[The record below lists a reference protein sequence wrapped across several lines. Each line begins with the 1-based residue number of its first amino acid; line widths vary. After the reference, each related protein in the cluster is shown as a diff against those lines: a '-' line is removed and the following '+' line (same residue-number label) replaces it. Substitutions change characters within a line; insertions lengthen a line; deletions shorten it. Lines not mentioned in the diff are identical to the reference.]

1 MMIYRSAISFLMLLI
16 CFTGFAQRK
25 AGKTA
30 FILLDE
36 QALYNFK
43 QLYQNK
49 DTAMLAQV
57 TPLIANADS
66 LLNTGPYSVTFNKT
80 KVAPSGDK
88 HDYVSQAPYW
98 WADSSKKDGK
108 PYIRKDG
115 RRNPEIYLLH
125 DDSQMGQLCSSVQQ
139 LTLAWYFTGNEK
151 YTQKIKTL
159 LQVWFIAPATRM
171 NPNLNYAQYI
181 PGLNDGR
188 GIGIIETAGL
198 TVIPDMLAVLQ
209 SNPNINSS
217 LVSGV
222 KQWYKQYLNWLLTSK
237 NGKSEQNQINNHG
250 TYYDMQVVD
259 FALFTGNNALAKS
272 TLQSSTIPRIDQ
284 QFTTD
289 GAQPL
294 ELIRTKSWGYANM
307 NLWGWCRLAKMA
319 ELVNVDL
326 WHEQTIDGK
335 GIKTAIN
342 WLIPYAL
349 NKKTWNHEQIEPIT
363 YGTFTRIVH
372 AAADVYPDD
381 IFKQYLNQHP
391 LKKQLQNI
399 N

>member
-1 MMIYRSAISFLMLLI
+1 MIYRSAIFLFMLFI

-36 QALYNFK
+36 QALYNCK
-43 QLYQNK
+43 QQYQNK
-49 DTAMLAQV
+49 DTATLAQV
-57 TPLIANADS
+57 NALIANADS

-80 KVAPSGDK
+80 KLAPSGNK

-125 DDSQMGQLCSSVQQ
+125 DDSQMGHLCNNVQQ

-151 YTQKIKTL
+151 YAKKIKSL
-159 LQVWFIAPATRM
+159 LQVWFIDPATSM

-198 TVIPDMLAVLQ
+198 TVIPDMLAILQ
-209 SNPNINSS
+209 SSPNINNS

-237 NGKSEQNQINNHG
+237 NGKSEHSQINNHG

-259 FALFTGNNALAKS
+259 FALFTGNSTVAKS
-272 TLQSSTIPRIDQ
+272 TLQNSTIPRIDQ

-319 ELVNVDL
+319 ALINIDL

-349 NKKTWNHEQIEPIT
+349 SKKAWNHEQIEPIT

-372 AAADVYPDD
+372 AAAVVYPDD
-381 IFKQYLNQHP
+381 IFKQYLDQHP
-391 LKKQLQNI
+391 LKKSIQNI

>member
-1 MMIYRSAISFLMLLI
+1 MTYRHITLFLLI
-16 CFTGFAQRK
+16 PLYFTSFAQRK
-25 AGKTA
+25 AGKTV
-30 FILLDE
+30 FILLDAQTLE
-36 QALYNFK
+36 QCK
-43 QLYQNK
+43 QQYQNK
-49 DTAMLAQV
+49 DTAMVAQV
-57 TPLIANADS
+57 NNLVTHADS
-66 LLNTGPYSVTFNKT
+66 LLSAGPYSVTYHKT
-80 KVAPSGDK
+80 KLAPSNDK

-125 DDSQMGQLCSSVQQ
+125 DGSQMGSLCNSVEQ

-151 YTQKIKTL
+151 YTQKVKSL
-159 LQVWFIAPATRM
+159 LQVWFIDADTRM

-188 GIGIIETAGL
+188 GIGIIETTGL
-198 TVIPDMLAVLQ
+198 TVIPDMLTLLRSSQ
-209 SNPNINSS
+209 NINSS

-222 KQWYKQYLNWLLTSK
+222 KQWYKQYLDWLVTSK
-237 NGKSEQNQINNHG
+237 NGKSEHSQINNHG
-250 TYYDMQVVD
+250 TYYDLQVVD
-259 FALFTGNNALAKS
+259 FALFTGNNVLAKQ
-272 TLQSSTIPRIDQ
+272 TLQQTTIARIDQ
-284 QFTTD
+284 QFTPD
-289 GAQPL
+289 GAMPL

-319 ELVNVDL
+319 ALVNVDL

-335 GIKTAIN
+335 GIKTAIS
-342 WLIPYAL
+342 WLMPYAL
-349 NKKTWNHEQIEPIT
+349 KQKAWMHEQIEPFT

-372 AAADVYPDD
+372 TAAAVYPGD
-381 IFKQYLNQHP
+381 IFKQYLKEHP
-391 LKKQLQNI
+391 LKNRLNDI

>member
-1 MMIYRSAISFLMLLI
+1 MLFI

-30 FILLDE
+30 FILLDKE
-36 QALYNFK
+36 ALYNCK
-43 QLYQNK
+43 QQYQNK
-49 DTAMLAQV
+49 DTTMLAQV
-57 TPLIANADS
+57 NAFIANADS
-66 LLNTGPYSVTFNKT
+66 LLGTGPYSVTFNKT
-80 KVAPSGDK
+80 KLAPSGNK

-125 DDSQMGQLCSSVQQ
+125 DDSQMGHLCNSVQQ

-151 YTQKIKTL
+151 YTKKIKSL
-159 LQVWFIAPATRM
+159 LQVWFIDPATRM

-198 TVIPDMLAVLQ
+198 TVIPDMLAILK
-209 SNPNINSS
+209 SNKTVNET
-217 LVSGV
+217 LVNDV

-237 NGKSEQNQINNHG
+237 NGKSEHSQINNHG

-259 FALFTGNNALAKS
+259 FALFTGNSAVAKS
-272 TLQSSTIPRIDQ
+272 TLQNSTIQRIDQ

-319 ELVNVDL
+319 SLVNVDL

-342 WLIPYAL
+342 WLMPYAL
-349 NKKTWNHEQIEPIT
+349 NQKAWNHEQIEPIT

-372 AAADVYPDD
+372 TAAAVYPDD

-391 LKKQLQNI
+391 QKKTLQNI